1 MVLFMDTAEE
11 QRMLEEKVGRAL
23 EEARTKLDI
32 ALDNLSKSGTDPE
45 KKVWLAEEASE
56 YSSLLYSLTYRLE
69 DEDPP
74 VPVRKRNAEP
84 IPLVKE
90 SAESLRRAAELRGKS
105 PLEGY
110 QYLRTA
116 VYKLRQAHYILE
128 KAGPKRR

>member
-1 MVLFMDTAEE
+1 MDIAKE
-11 QRMLEEKVGRAL
+11 QRMLEEKVGKAL
-23 EEARTKLDI
+23 EEARAKLDA
-32 ALDNLSKSGTDPE
+32 ALDNLSKGETGSE
-45 KKVWLAEEASE
+45 KKVWSAEEAAE
-56 YSSLLYSLTYRLE
+56 YSSLLYSLTYSLE

-90 SAESLRRAAELRGKS
+90 SSESLRRATELRSKS

-116 VYKLRQAHYILE
+116 VYKLREAHHILD
-128 KAGPKRR
+128 KLARKSASL

>member
-1 MVLFMDTAEE
+1 MDIAEE

-23 EEARTKLDI
+23 EEARTKLDL
-32 ALDNLSKSGTDPE
+32 ALDNLSKGRTDSE

-56 YSSLLYSLTYRLE
+56 YSSLLYSLTYGLE

-84 IPLVKE
+84 IPLVEE
-90 SAESLRRAAELRGKS
+90 SAESLRRAAELRAKS

-116 VYKLRQAHYILE
+116 VYKLRQAHHILE
-128 KAGPKRR
+128 KTGTEKR

>member
-1 MVLFMDTAEE
+1 MDAAEE
-11 QRMLEEKVGRAL
+11 QRMIEEKVGKAL
-23 EEARTKLDI
+23 EEARTKVDM
-32 ALDNLSKSGTDPE
+32 ALDNLSKSGTNSE

-56 YSSLLYSLTYRLE
+56 YSSLLYSLTYGLE

-90 SAESLRRAAELRGKS
+90 SAESLRRATELQGKS

-110 QYLRTA
+110 GYLRTA
-116 VYKLRQAHYILE
+116 VYKLREAHHILE
-128 KAGPKRR
+128 KAGAKKR